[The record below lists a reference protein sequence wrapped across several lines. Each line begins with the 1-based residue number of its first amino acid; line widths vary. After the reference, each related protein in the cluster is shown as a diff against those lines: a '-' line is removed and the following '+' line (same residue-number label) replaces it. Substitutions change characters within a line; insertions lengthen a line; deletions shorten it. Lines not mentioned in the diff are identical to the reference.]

1 MCQRLFGTNL
11 ALSGRKIDSRK
22 KLKMKDVKYSA
33 ISPRFGLFISRF
45 KFFAVMGLFCLSF
58 YLLISAV
65 YAAGQAG
72 DVVETD
78 MVGSNLWTYNFATG
92 AQKNIGTNFGLSE
105 FVGLH
110 YYFVNEV
117 RVGMAF
123 QFTEALNPAP
133 APGKDAFSTFALL
146 PQIGWNF
153 LKPFFIQLTVSV
165 PLRMNA
171 VNEVDFGLQP
181 VLGASLSLAPDLS
194 ATLALEI
201 PFYLALE
208 QTVGV
213 TPLAGIG
220 WKL

>member
-1 MCQRLFGTNL
+1 M
-11 ALSGRKIDSRK
+11 KEI
-22 KLKMKDVKYSA
+22 KMKNFKDSA
-33 ISPRFGLFISRF
+33 ICPRFGLFISRF
-45 KFFAVMGLFCLSF
+45 NFLAVVGLFFLSL
-58 YLLISAV
+58 YLPSAAV

-78 MVGSNLWTYNFATG
+78 MIGSNLWTYNFATG

-133 APGKDAFSTFALL
+133 PPGKDAFSTFALL

-153 LKPFFIQLTVSV
+153 LKPFFVQLTVSV

-181 VLGASLSLAPDLS
+181 VLGASLPLAPDLS

-201 PFYLALE
+201 PFYLAQE